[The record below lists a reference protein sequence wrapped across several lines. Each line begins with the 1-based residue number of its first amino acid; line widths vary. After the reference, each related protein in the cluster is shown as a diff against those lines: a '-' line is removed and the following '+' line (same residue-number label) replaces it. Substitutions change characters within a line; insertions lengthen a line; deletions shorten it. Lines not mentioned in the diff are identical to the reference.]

1 MNSFKLQNYLSI
13 FKKLFISDYW
23 SDKLF
28 LIIIDFNDLIKEIL
42 KFFHND
48 YPQAEK
54 QKFNIHQNYNSTVI
68 KESRKKYTLAVSKI
82 LLTFLFFISSLFI
95 YYHLI
100 SINFVTC
107 Y

>member
-13 FKKLFISDYW
+13 FKKLFISNDC

-48 YPQAEK
+48 CPQVEK
-54 QKFNIHQNYNSTVI
+54 QKFNIHQNYDSTVI

-100 SINFVTC
+100 SINFITC